1 MATKRKTNARK
12 AAPKQAKKA
21 PSKAAAKKATKK
33 APAKSA
39 VPFAAT
45 SEGMKQLKQHCE
57 GVMAIV
63 GDLILSSDP
72 KMSQKQF
79 TSKSHAVIRILFGME
94 K

>member
-1 MATKRKTNARK
+1 MATKRKVHTRTAATKKTTKTTAK
-12 AAPKQAKKA
+12 AATKKVTK
-21 PSKAAAKKATKK
+21 KAAAK
-33 APAKSA
+33 SD
-39 VPFAAT
+39 VPYAAT
-45 SEGMKQLKQHCE
+45 SAGMKQLKQHCE

-79 TSKSHAVIRILFGME
+79 TSKAHAVIRILFGMD

>member
-1 MATKRKTNARK
+1 MATKRKVSARK
-12 AAPKQAKKA
+12 AAPKKTK
-21 PSKAAAKKATKK
+21 KAAAKTATKKATKK
-33 APAKSA
+33 TPAKSE
-39 VPFAAT
+39 VPYAAT

-79 TSKSHAVIRILFGME
+79 TSKAHAVIRILFGMD